1 MRHALRAVAGNGILA
16 LERVIQVLEAVREIV
31 GVGVGEGLGEEGA
44 GGGGDGGV
52 GGGVAPLE
60 GQVEP

>member
-1 MRHALRAVAGNGILA
+1 MRHALRAVARNGILA

-31 GVGVGEGLGEEGA
+31 GGGVGEGLGEEGA
-44 GGGGDGGV
+44 SCGGDGGV
-52 GGGVAPLE
+52 GGGVVPLE